1 MIFMCGTCG
10 CNKKAESNIE
20 YAANFWE
27 SDSFKDW
34 ADEEVMEHGD
44 VSFEDWAGQEL
55 GESSHQSS
63 GKLTFEDWADHENTE
78 LTHSSESLEVFRAD
92 ADRIN
97 YLETKAKNLYLK
109 ESGEEYIQA
118 ICDAYD
124 LDYYD
129 KNYYS
134 RACSKFIEEVD
145 FIHILDMLDSDDS
158 NELKKLYKENN
169 IDYYRQMSA
178 ESLEDYSPEELT
190 TSNVNVGDF
199 MVDAGKGSYGAEFEL
214 HDWYDDMS
222 DYGVMEMS
230 PRIQEQK
237 DEYLEELDL
246 QRDAYERSK
255 RVKNPEA
262 MMQRRLSNI
271 NRAIGDSPQEFGMGK
286 NYGVATAPEGKGLS
300 GYYNSKVV
308 KYVAIAALGFAGYKV
323 ASNR

>member
-1 MIFMCGTCG
+1 MCGTCG

-78 LTHSSESLEVFRAD
+78 LTH
-92 ADRIN
+92 
-97 YLETKAKNLYLK
+97 
-109 ESGEEYIQA
+109 
-118 ICDAYD
+118 
-124 LDYYD
+124 
-129 KNYYS
+129 
-134 RACSKFIEEVD
+134 
-145 FIHILDMLDSDDS
+145 
-158 NELKKLYKENN
+158 
-169 IDYYRQMSA
+169 SA